1 MRYLIC
7 IVLAVATTGCGT
19 LFNSGL
25 KPVMLD
31 SDPPGADVYLDG
43 NRVGKTPISVEMEK
57 KHSANLTFKKQGYE
71 EKTAIIQSQLVP
83 GFLILD
89 LFGLIPLVIDAATS
103 NWNDLDK
110 GNLKVLLD
118 KK

>member
-1 MRYLIC
+1 MRYLIS
-7 IVLAVATTGCGT
+7 IVLLIATTGCGT
-19 LFNSGL
+19 LFNRNL

-31 SDPPGADVYLDG
+31 SDPQGADVYVDG
-43 NRVGKTPISVEMEK
+43 NRVGKTPINVEMEK
-57 KHSANLTFKKQGYE
+57 KHSANLTFKKEGYE

-83 GFLILD
+83 GLLILD
-89 LFGLIPLVIDAATS
+89 LFGLVPLVVDAATS